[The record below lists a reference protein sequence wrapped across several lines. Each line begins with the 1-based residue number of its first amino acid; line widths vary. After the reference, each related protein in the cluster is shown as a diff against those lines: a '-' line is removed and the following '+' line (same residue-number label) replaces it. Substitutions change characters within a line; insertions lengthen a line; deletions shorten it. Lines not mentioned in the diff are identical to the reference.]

1 MLHYFQRGR
10 RYLRVIVLAVLLP
23 GALVSCHQ
31 GPGSRT
37 EDDSVRV
44 MDSGKNG
51 HSVALKPSM
60 ASGQPKAE
68 LATGVPG
75 KAASGKKA
83 PDTIDISRYRKD
95 KSGIPP
101 FKIRLVDGKGY
112 TYKDLK
118 KDLPTLLIYF
128 QPDCLH
134 CQQFAAALEKRL
146 PLLSDRQIVLI
157 SFAHIKEVSFFDR
170 QYHLSSHPD
179 VKIGSEGYTF
189 LVQKYYQIEHFPF
202 VACFDKQGKLV
213 RVLNPELEPAAMAAL
228 L

>member
-1 MLHYFQRGR
+1 MWVF
-10 RYLRVIVLAVLLP
+10 VLAVLLT
-23 GALVSCHQ
+23 GILASCHQ

-37 EDDSVRV
+37 EDDSVPV
-44 MDSGKNG
+44 KDSGGNG
-51 HSVALKPSM
+51 HSIVQKPSI
-60 ASGQPKAE
+60 ASGQPKAD

-75 KAASGKKA
+75 KTASGKKV
-83 PDTIDISRYRKD
+83 PDTIDISRFAKD

-118 KDLPTLLIYF
+118 KNLPTLLIYF

-157 SFAHIKEVSFFDR
+157 SFAHIKEVGAFDR

-202 VACFDKQGKLV
+202 VACFDKEGKLM
-213 RVLNPELEPAAMAAL
+213 RVLNPDLEPAAMAAL